1 MLSGHGLQAQARAQ
15 CSLLQTVLQA
25 LQTAPASAALP
36 QEQTVAVAAHRVSA
50 GGQRRPDLVREES
63 GKGVGGVR
71 EYALQLRSQ
80 GRGDVRGE
88 CLRPCSGWDSVF
100 TP

>member
-1 MLSGHGLQAQARAQ
+1 MLSGHCLQAQARAQ

-50 GGQRRPDLVREES
+50 GD
-63 GKGVGGVR
+63 
-71 EYALQLRSQ
+71 
-80 GRGDVRGE
+80 RGDQI
-88 CLRPCSGWDSVF
+88 W
-100 TP
+100 